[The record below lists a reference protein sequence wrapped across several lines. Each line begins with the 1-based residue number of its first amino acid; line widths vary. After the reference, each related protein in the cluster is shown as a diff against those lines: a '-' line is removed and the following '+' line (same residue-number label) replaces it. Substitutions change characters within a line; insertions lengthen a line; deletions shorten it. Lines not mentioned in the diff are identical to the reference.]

1 MSKATNTDAA
11 LQVDRNATGVRTGS
25 LAQPNQ
31 EAAGAGGDEMARVL
45 DEHRAAL
52 LHHFPVP
59 PARPAASRR
68 RRALRKAGG
77 VLAIVLLAAGTWWLD
92 PVYRSE
98 QFATLVGQRAEI
110 ALADGS
116 QLTLDTN
123 TRLNVE
129 WRLRSRQVRL
139 AQGRARFDVSPS
151 AWRPFT
157 VAADAV
163 RVQVVGTRFDVWQR
177 PVSTAVSVYQGKV
190 AVWRDGR
197 DVAQA
202 LLLQP
207 GQQVSVPAGQINENI
222 TLQVQPFDETRQAAW
237 RQGRLVFQEMPLGQ
251 ALEEI
256 QRYTALSIHVEDA
269 RTAGLLLSGV
279 FDSGNIEQLLG
290 LLPTI
295 LPVRVQR
302 QAGSVSIASL
312 H

>member
-11 LQVDRNATGVRTGS
+11 LQVDRHATGVRTGS

-110 ALADGS
+110 GLADGS

-123 TRLNVE
+123 TRLTVK
-129 WRLRSRQVRL
+129 WRLRSRQVL
-139 AQGRARFDVSPS
+139 LEEGRARFDVSPS

-163 RVQVVGTRFDVWQR
+163 RVRVVGTRFDVWQR
-177 PVSTAVSVYQGKV
+177 PMSTEVTVYQGRV
-190 AVWRDGR
+190 AVWHDGQEAPQ
-197 DVAQA
+197 V
-202 LLLQP
+202 LLQP
-207 GQQVSVPAGQINENI
+207 GQQVSVPTGMMDSSA
-222 TLQVQPFDETRQAAW
+222 TLHVQSFDESRQAAW
-237 RQGRLVFQEMPLGQ
+237 RQGRLVFQETPLGQ
-251 ALEEI
+251 VLEEI
-256 QRYTALSIHVEDA
+256 QRYTALSIRVEDA
-269 RTAGLLLSGV
+269 ETAGLVLSGV

-290 LLPTI
+290 LLPSI

-302 QAGSVSIASL
+302 QAGSVSIISI